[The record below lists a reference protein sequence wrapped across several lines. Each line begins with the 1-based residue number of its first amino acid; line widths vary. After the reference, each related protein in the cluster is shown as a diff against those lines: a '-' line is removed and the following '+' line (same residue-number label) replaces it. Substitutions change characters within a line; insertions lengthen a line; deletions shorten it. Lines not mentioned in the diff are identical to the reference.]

1 MLNVSPRI
9 VRGST
14 TGHLFGP
21 NQTSFMNIELISEK
35 SALYWCHSIQ
45 KLKQNLVDKEDRWI
59 TDPLRK
65 EKKILRRRNKRS
77 VNNKIR
83 QAIKSGRIDSLDE

>member
-1 MLNVSPRI
+1 MDKLLDSKK
-9 VRGST
+9 
-14 TGHLFGP
+14 HKA
-21 NQTSFMNIELISEK
+21 EK
-35 SALYWCHSIQ
+35 TAIQ